1 MERLVRE
8 VQADAGVG
16 NPTHDRILRQVLPSS
31 DFRPGLIGLR
41 RCRPVS
47 FEKLLGQQHQ
57 STLSAAGDQQGVT
70 GRIHPFQDRAEM
82 IPDPR
87 GARIGPPMGD
97 PGFQTVGMEALVAD
111 PCPQTEPR
119 MRSAQA
125 VLEVNSPH
133 QDHAP
138 ALPPGNLEC
147 NALGFDSVQQSHP
160 DGPRPGGAD
169 SRKYDDPR
177 LSSIHATAVVPHH
190 WDPQIDLHP

>member
-1 MERLVRE
+1 MRE
-8 VQADAGVG
+8 VQADAGRG
-16 NPTHDRILRQVLPSS
+16 HPTHDRILCQVLRGSVFP
-31 DFRPGLIGLR
+31 FGLIGLR

-47 FEKLLGQQHQ
+47 LEKLLGQQHH
-57 STLSAAGDQQGVT
+57 STLSAACDQQGVT

-97 PGFQTVGMEALVAD
+97 PGFQTVGMEAVGAD
-111 PCPQTEPR
+111 PCPQTGPR

-147 NALGFDSVQQSHP
+147 NALGFDSVEQSHP

-169 SRKYDDPR
+169 SRKYDDPWF
-177 LSSIHATAVVPHH
+177 SSVHGPAIAPVHGYQ
-190 WDPQIDLHP
+190 QIDLHPL

>member
-1 MERLVRE
+1 
-8 VQADAGVG
+8 
-16 NPTHDRILRQVLPSS
+16 
-31 DFRPGLIGLR
+31 LR
-41 RCRPVS
+41 RFRPVS
-47 FEKLLGQQHQ
+47 LEKLLGQQHQ
-57 STLSAAGDQQGVT
+57 STLSAACDQQGVT

-87 GARIGPPMGD
+87 GARIGPPIGD
-97 PGFQTVGMEALVAD
+97 PGFQTVGMEAVGAD
-111 PCPQTEPR
+111 SCPQTGPR

-147 NALGFDSVQQSHP
+147 NALGFDSVEQSHP

-169 SRKYDDPR
+169 SRKYDDPWF
-177 LSSIHATAVVPHH
+177 SSVHAPAVAPVHGYQ
-190 WDPQIDLHP
+190 QIDLHP

>member
-1 MERLVRE
+1 MFERE

-16 NPTHDRILRQVLPSS
+16 HPTHDRILRQVIPSS
-31 DFRPGLIGLR
+31 DFLPRLISLR

-47 FEKLLGQQHQ
+47 LEKPLGQEHQ
-57 STLSAAGDQQGVT
+57 PALSTARDQKGLV
-70 GRIHPFQDRAEM
+70 GRIHPFHRRAEM

-87 GARIGPPMGD
+87 GARKGPPMGD
-97 PGFQTVGMEALVAD
+97 PGFETVGMEALGTD
-111 PCPQTEPR
+111 PCPQTGPR

-147 NALGFDSVQQSHP
+147 NALGLDSVEQSHP

-177 LSSIHATAVVPHH
+177 LSSVHASAVAPHH